1 MATYPPRRLLGAR
14 PLPSDPC
21 RDPRRSDFTL
31 GGGRRWRAMLAGWT
45 GCFSA
50 RRATVRSSALPGS
63 LPRGSAGS
71 GRGAALSGA
80 GSGEREEGGALRP
93 RPSPRA
99 TPPPRRPGAGAWG
112 PSAASGAGAGNGEAA
127 WVRPPGDAQRVCVC
141 VFVGHPAPEH
151 LLRSVPGAVTT
162 LPAR

>member
-14 PLPSDPC
+14 PLPSDPR
-21 RDPRRSDFTL
+21 RDPRSSDFAL
-31 GGGRRWRAMLAGWT
+31 GGGRRWRAMLARWT

-50 RRATVRSSALPGS
+50 RQATVRSSALPGS
-63 LPRGSAGS
+63 LPGVPPAPAEVRRCPAPVPES
-71 GRGAALSGA
+71 GG
-80 GSGEREEGGALRP
+80 GGALRP

-99 TPPPRRPGAGAWG
+99 TPPPRRPGAAAWG
-112 PSAASGAGAGNGEAA
+112 PSAASGAGERNGEAA
-127 WVRPPGDAQRVCVC
+127 WVRPPGDAQRVYVC